1 MSRHC
6 VWANNVNYF
15 KFVADKQTLYITVG
29 ASKVFSTEI
38 DSNTMIIINEQR
50 FALKVDGQNFPK
62 LKAIGNNNSKFYER
76 GEERCKNQKISVN
89 GQLWTFSGKCAGIL
103 YLPPRFFYNN
113 HWIHLITAGLYLT
126 RILGK
131 KFVIF

>member
-6 VWANNVNYF
+6 VWANNVHRW
-15 KFVADKQTLYITVG
+15 KFVADKQTLKITVG
-29 ASKVFSTEI
+29 ASKTFSTEI
-38 DSNTMIIINEQR
+38 DSNTMIIINERR
-50 FALKVDGQNFPK
+50 FALKVDGQKVLN
-62 LKAIGNNNSKFYER
+62 LKAIGTKMSKFYES

-131 KFVIF
+131 KVVIF